1 MLLKIPT
8 SFKVSSSSI
17 IISTPADDIIVL
29 GNNRFIDVIHVSG
42 PQTIPDKE
50 RGTTCRCHCQGI
62 TSAVYERSWE
72 FGDKAVH
79 HTKYKNASSATSRV
93 SVYSLNIDFDQQ

>member
-1 MLLKIPT
+1 MLLNKAHFVQ
-8 SFKVSSSSI
+8 SKFVVYYNHNSA
-17 IISTPADDIIVL
+17 TPADDIIVL

-50 RGTTCRCHCQGI
+50 RGTTCHCHCQGI

-72 FGDKAVH
+72 VGDKAVH
-79 HTKYKNASSATSRV
+79 HTKYNTLPV
-93 SVYSLNIDFDQQ
+93 QHPV